1 MKANRSVLFWGVLLI
16 GAGVVALAQ
25 QLGYIQQFTDPQF
38 WILVFSIISLAALI
52 EYALSG
58 WKQWGWLFPAGVF
71 GGLALVITL
80 AINNVD
86 SAAVAS
92 PLFFGLL
99 IPFVA
104 AYLTDRTRNWWAL
117 IPGGIMLFM
126 AFMMLLIDN
135 VNADWVGALF
145 LLFFGLSF
153 LIVYLANRTRTWA
166 LLVAYIFGVV
176 SLAPMLSAVGDE
188 AGYFGSIIMFAIA
201 LPFFYVYFRWP
212 ESWWAIIPAGV
223 LSTIGV
229 VVGLAI
235 AGIINDTT
243 SAGYVNAFLMAGL
256 AVTFAVLWLRHQ
268 KDWARIVTIILAIL
282 SVASVFFF
290 GYYEIFWPAAFILG
304 GVYLLYLA
312 LRPRAA

>member
-1 MKANRSVLFWGVLLI
+1 MKTHRTGLFWGLLLI
-16 GAGVVALAQ
+16 GAGVVALGQ

-38 WILVFSIISLAALI
+38 WIWVFAIVSVAAVV
-52 EYALSG
+52 EYILSG

-135 VNADWVGALF
+135 VNEDWVGALF
-145 LLFFGLSF
+145 LLFFGLAF
-153 LIVYLANRTRTWA
+153 LIVYLTNRTRVWA

-176 SLAPMLSAVGDE
+176 SIAPMLSAVGDE
-188 AGYFGSIIMFAIA
+188 AGYFGSVIMFAIA
-201 LPFFYVYFRWP
+201 LPFLYIYFRKP
-212 ESWWAIIPAGV
+212 ENWWAIIPAGV

-229 VVGLAI
+229 IVGLAI
-235 AGIINDTT
+235 AGVINDAT

-256 AVTFAVLWLRHQ
+256 AATFSIIWLRHHRA
-268 KDWARIVTIILAIL
+268 WAKIVTIVLGLLA
-282 SVASVFFF
+282 VASVFFF
-290 GYYEIFWPAAFILG
+290 GYYELFWPVAFICCG
-304 GVYLLYLA
+304 IYLLYLA
-312 LRPRAA
+312 FRPKTA

>member
-25 QLGYIQQFTDPQF
+25 QLGYIQQFNDPQF

-71 GGLALVITL
+71 GGIALVITL
-80 AINNVD
+80 AVNGVE

-92 PLFFGLL
+92 PIFFGLL
-99 IPFVA
+99 IPFAA
-104 AYLTDRTRNWWAL
+104 AYLTDRVRNWWAL

-126 AFMMLLIDN
+126 AFMMLVIDN
-135 VNADWVGALF
+135 VNGDWVGALF

-153 LIVYLANRTRTWA
+153 LIVYLTDRTRTWA

-176 SLAPMLSAVGDE
+176 SLAPMLSAVGDK
-188 AGYFGSIIMFAIA
+188 AGYFGSVIMFAIA
-201 LPFFYVYFRWP
+201 LPFFYVYFRRP
-212 ESWWAIIPAGV
+212 ENWWAIIPAGV

-229 VVGLAI
+229 VVGFAI

-243 SAGYVNAFLMAGL
+243 SAGFVNAFLMAGL
-256 AVTFAVLWLRHQ
+256 AATFAVLWLRHQ
-268 KDWARIVTIILAIL
+268 KGWARIVTIILVIL

-290 GYYEIFWPAAFILG
+290 GYYEIFWPFAFICG
-304 GVYLLYLA
+304 GIYLLYLA
-312 LRPRAA
+312 LRPKTA